1 MNILCIGD
9 IVSEAGRTAV
19 RNLLEDTVKEY
30 KINITIANG
39 ENLSHGNGISLS
51 NYEEL
56 SRCGVDVFTLGNHT
70 WGNKDIYKIF
80 KHERNVIRPAN
91 FEKGCPG
98 FGSCVIEKNGVNVGV
113 INLIGRVGMPV
124 PCNSP
129 FHVLTREAQR
139 LKMQTNIIIIDFHA
153 EATSEKQALGW
164 FADGKVSAVFGTHTH
179 VQTADEMILPK
190 GTGYITDIGMTGAMY
205 SVIGM
210 EREAAVNRF
219 LTGIHHK
226 AEPADGKYRLSGAVF
241 EIDEQTGMCRNII
254 RINKKER

>member
-9 IVSEAGRTAV
+9 IVSETGRTAV
-19 RNLLEDTVKEY
+19 RNLLEETVKEY
-30 KINITIANG
+30 NIDVTVANG
-39 ENLSHGNGISLS
+39 ENLTHGNGISMNHYREIS
-51 NYEEL
+51 G
-56 SRCGVDVFTLGNHT
+56 CGVDVFTLGNHT
-70 WGNKDIYKIF
+70 WGNKDIYKIL

-98 FGSCVIEKNGVNVGV
+98 SGSCVINKNGVSVGV
-113 INLIGRVGMPV
+113 INLIGRVGMSV

-129 FHVLTREAQR
+129 FHALTREVQHMKAD
-139 LKMQTNIIIIDFHA
+139 IIIVDFHA

-164 FADGKVSAVFGTHTH
+164 FADGRVSAVFGTHTH
-179 VQTADEMILPK
+179 VQTADEMIMPK

-210 EREAAVNRF
+210 ERDGAINRF
-219 LTGIHHK
+219 LTGIYHK

-241 EIDEQTGMCRNII
+241 EIDDETGMCRNII
-254 RINKKER
+254 RINKQ

>member
-9 IVSEAGRTAV
+9 IVSGTGRTAV
-19 RNLLEDTVKEY
+19 RNLLEETVKEY
-30 KINITIANG
+30 NIDVTVANG
-39 ENLSHGNGISLS
+39 ENLTHGNGMSMNHYTEISQ
-51 NYEEL
+51 
-56 SRCGVDVFTLGNHT
+56 CGVDVFTLGNHT
-70 WGNKDIYKIF
+70 WGNKDIYKIL

-91 FEKGCPG
+91 FERGCPG
-98 FGSCVIEKNGVNVGV
+98 FGSCVINKNGVSVGV

-129 FHVLTREAQR
+129 FHALTREIQHMEAD
-139 LKMQTNIIIIDFHA
+139 IIIVDFHA

-179 VQTADEMILPK
+179 VQTADEMIMPK

-210 EREAAVNRF
+210 ARDEAISRF
-219 LTGIHHK
+219 LTGIYHK
-226 AEPADGKYRLSGAVF
+226 AEPADGRYRMSGAVF
-241 EIDEQTGMCRNII
+241 EIDDETGMCRNII
-254 RINKKER
+254 RINKQ